1 MVLTN
6 TYSIFYPK
14 GQNTFFLA
22 SHRTFSKIEHICGNK
37 AKINKHCKIEI
48 KFLLFYLTTMESIAR
63 KTTERTQTHGD

>member
-37 AKINKHCKIEI
+37 AKINKHWKIEI
-48 KFLLFYLTTMESIAR
+48 
-63 KTTERTQTHGD
+63 